1 MEVNGDKCNLEISS
15 KELISCYGPC
25 GRSFHYKCMKLTK
38 STFESLNNNKQIK
51 FVCDICEED
60 KIQILINKVN
70 VMMEFL
76 YKLDMK
82 SQTQELKINIFSNI
96 KNVEE
101 VVSTKVDNLNLNT
114 GKTNV

>member
-1 MEVNGDKCNLEISS
+1 MEVNCDKCNLEISS

-38 STFESLNNNKQIK
+38 PTVESLNNNKQIK
-51 FVCDICEED
+51 FVCEICEED
-60 KIQILINKVN
+60 KIQILIIKVN

-82 SQTQELKINIFSNI
+82 SQTQELTINDIFN
-96 KNVEE
+96 K
-101 VVSTKVDNLNLNT
+101 
-114 GKTNV
+114 